1 MLPDATGPP
10 GWNGVKN
17 RSYILCQGSRDA
29 TVAPDR
35 TILIRVSAVSLKIRL
50 APEERIVVNGAL
62 IQADGRCT
70 LIFLNNVSF
79 LTEKHI
85 MPPQAASTPA
95 RRIYFMIQN
104 SYMATDQ
111 ERPPLMTTLE
121 SFIDDFF
128 QATTVDAIKETLQSI
143 RQLVARGEYYQA
155 LKLAD
160 TVMKHEDRFLD
171 QPSWQDSRKA

>member
-1 MLPDATGPP
+1 M
-10 GWNGVKN
+10 
-17 RSYILCQGSRDA
+17 
-29 TVAPDR
+29 
-35 TILIRVSAVSLKIRL
+35 SLKIRL

-111 ERPPLMTTLE
+111 ERPPLLTTLE
-121 SFIDDFF
+121 NFIDDFLRRRPWTRSRKPWSRS
-128 QATTVDAIKETLQSI
+128 AN
-143 RQLVARGEYYQA
+143 LVARGEYYQA

-160 TVMKHEDRFLD
+160 TVMKHEDRYLS
-171 QPSWQDSRKA
+171 QPSWQDSRKG

>member
-1 MLPDATGPP
+1 VVP
-10 GWNGVKN
+10 GG
-17 RSYILCQGSRDA
+17 
-29 TVAPDR
+29 
-35 TILIRVSAVSLKIRL
+35 TIVIRVYAVSLKIRL

-111 ERPPLMTTLE
+111 ERPPLLTTLE
-121 SFIDDFF
+121 NFIDDFF
-128 QATTVDAIKETLQSI
+128 QATTMDAIKETLESI
-143 RQLVARGEYYQA
+143 RQMVARGEYYQA

-160 TVMKHEDRFLD
+160 TVMKHEDRFLS
-171 QPSWQDSRKA
+171 QPSWQDSRKG

>member
-1 MLPDATGPP
+1 
-10 GWNGVKN
+10 
-17 RSYILCQGSRDA
+17 
-29 TVAPDR
+29 
-35 TILIRVSAVSLKIRL
+35 VSLKIRL

-111 ERPPLMTTLE
+111 ERPPLLLTLE
-121 SFIDDFF
+121 GFIDDFHE
-128 QATTVDAIKETLQSI
+128 ATTHPTIKETLQKI
-143 RQLVARGEYYQA
+143 RDLVKHGEYYQA

-160 TVMKHEDRFLD
+160 TVMRHEDRFLD
-171 QPSWQDSRKA
+171 QPSWQETRKG

>member
-1 MLPDATGPP
+1 MLPDATGPQ

-17 RSYILCQGSRDA
+17 RSYILCRGSRDA

-111 ERPPLMTTLE
+111 GRPPLMTTLE

>member
-1 MLPDATGPP
+1 MC
-10 GWNGVKN
+10 
-17 RSYILCQGSRDA
+17 RGSRNA
-29 TVAPDR
+29 TVRPVYI
-35 TILIRVSAVSLKIRL
+35 ILRRDPAVSLKIRL

-111 ERPPLMTTLE
+111 ERPPLLKTLE
-121 SFIDDFF
+121 GFIDDFF
-128 QATTVDAIKETLQSI
+128 EATTIATIKETLQKI
-143 RQLVARGEYYQA
+143 RELVERAEYYQA

-160 TVMKHEDRFLD
+160 TVMKHEDRFLS
-171 QPSWQDSRKA
+171 QPSWQDSRKG

>member
-1 MLPDATGPP
+1 ML
-10 GWNGVKN
+10 V
-17 RSYILCQGSRDA
+17 
-29 TVAPDR
+29 DR
-35 TILIRVSAVSLKIRL
+35 TNSIRVSAVSLKIRL

-85 MPPQAASTPA
+85 MPPQSASTPA

-111 ERPPLMTTLE
+111 ERPPLLETLE
-121 SFIDDFF
+121 GFVDDFHE
-128 QATTVDAIKETLQSI
+128 ATTVPAIKETLESI
-143 RQLVARGEYYQA
+143 RSLVQRGEYYQA

-160 TVMKHEDRFLD
+160 AVMKHEDRFLD
-171 QPSWQDSRKA
+171 QPSWQDARRA

>member
-1 MLPDATGPP
+1 M
-10 GWNGVKN
+10 
-17 RSYILCQGSRDA
+17 
-29 TVAPDR
+29 
-35 TILIRVSAVSLKIRL
+35 SLKIRL

-111 ERPPLMTTLE
+111 ERPPLLATLDGFVDDFHEATTIPAIKDTLE
-121 SFIDDFF
+121 S
-128 QATTVDAIKETLQSI
+128 I
-143 RQLVARGEYYQA
+143 RSLVHQGEYYQA

-171 QPSWQDSRKA
+171 QPSWQEARKG